1 MKLTWRL
8 SFSTF
13 RMDRKQVQCLDCGK
27 KLSSRDRLKQHMA
40 TQHWDNPPTF
50 TCQCGKVF
58 KSQRGLKSPCLLN
71 FSIARSFCCRQC
83 RRSLIVPDISAWNF
97 SRASRSGGTI
107 GDRMLPVKVYCM
119 YAWSRMWLMWSSCSI
134 WTWCMHCCSCS
145 VGGSSLHFFTQ
156 TVNIPTMLGQSLFQ

>member
-40 TQHWDNPPTF
+40 TQHSDNPPTF

-58 KSQRGLKSPCLLN
+58 KSQIGLKSHEMLHTGGIKCGLCPFEGTERADEGALN
-71 FSIARSFCCRQC
+71 MV
-83 RRSLIVPDISAWNF
+83 LI
-97 SRASRSGGTI
+97 
-107 GDRMLPVKVYCM
+107 
-119 YAWSRMWLMWSSCSI
+119 
-134 WTWCMHCCSCS
+134 
-145 VGGSSLHFFTQ
+145 GSSALNGCIRLACSEHNQISSAHLRSDQFF
-156 TVNIPTMLGQSLFQ
+156 VRELGRLE

>member
-40 TQHWDNPPTF
+40 TQHSDNPPTF

-58 KSQRGLKSPCLLN
+58 KSQIGLK
-71 FSIARSFCCRQC
+71 IYDKFCFNSQVNG
-83 RRSLIVPDISAWNF
+83 LILKCSSKMCYKNGKISAVIN
-97 SRASRSGGTI
+97 
-107 GDRMLPVKVYCM
+107 DVRMYEHADYK
-119 YAWSRMWLMWSSCSI
+119 AK
-134 WTWCMHCCSCS
+134 HK
-145 VGGSSLHFFTQ
+145 
-156 TVNIPTMLGQSLFQ
+156 

>member
-40 TQHWDNPPTF
+40 TQHSDNPPTF

-58 KSQRGLKSPCLLN
+58 KSQRGLKSHEMLHTGVIKCGLCPFEGTHGEQMRAHL
-71 FSIARSFCCRQC
+71 RSQHGADRLQC
-83 RRSLIVPDISAWNF
+83 TQCDTTFTHR
-97 SRASRSGGTI
+97 
-107 GDRMLPVKVYCM
+107 
-119 YAWSRMWLMWSSCSI
+119 
-134 WTWCMHCCSCS
+134 
-145 VGGSSLHFFTQ
+145 SSLTQ
-156 TVNIPTMLGQSLFQ
+156 HIVWHSLVYTVSRFIVGVSVAFWATIDMAWCRLPW

>member
-40 TQHWDNPPTF
+40 TQHSDNPPTF

-58 KSQRGLKSPCLLN
+58 KSQRGLTSHEMLHTGGIKCGLCP
-71 FSIARSFCCRQC
+71 FEGTHGEQMRAH
-83 RRSLIVPDISAWNF
+83 RRSQHGA
-97 SRASRSGGTI
+97 
-107 GDRMLPVKVYCM
+107 DRLQCTQCDTTFTH
-119 YAWSRMWLMWSSCSI
+119 R
-134 WTWCMHCCSCS
+134 
-145 VGGSSLHFFTQ
+145 SSLTQ
-156 TVNIPTMLGQSLFQ
+156 HIASVHSNTHIACMQCGQLCAESKGPGRTSTWGAWR